1 MNGLLALIITTHL
14 ISFIAGSVVAYLFYN
29 E

>member
-14 ISFIAGSVVAYLFYN
+14 ISFVAGAVVTYFFYN